1 MTPEIANA
9 IGLKESRGFL
19 VVDTVSGSPAEK
31 GGIHG
36 GDRKVTINGMQIALG
51 GDVIEKIDDKVVR
64 KIDDILA
71 YIESL
76 KSVGETVTLSVLR
89 DGKIQKINLSLAARP
104 DFQGP

>member
-1 MTPEIANA
+1 
-9 IGLKESRGFL
+9 
-19 VVDTVSGSPAEK
+19 
-31 GGIHG
+31 
-36 GDRKVTINGMQIALG
+36 
-51 GDVIEKIDDKVVR
+51 VR

-89 DGKIQKINLSLAARP
+89 DGKIQKVNLSLAARP